1 MNWSQQ
7 SAHFPG
13 SQLEACCFH
22 DRKLSFWKAALP
34 PCLLSLHSSLR
45 GAALGPPTSPKVR
58 LASTE
63 MPGRCLHGPNAN
75 SLCVEVMCI
84 WITSACT
91 WLWKYAALSSSPEP
105 TTWAQGLKDDLF
117 PSQYLAVY
125 FCPPSFHAVALSL
138 GRYLLHCSF
147 PASLSFQTRG
157 LLPPPFSLV
166 TTFHRDGE
174 TQAYGIVWRPRT
186 NYENIHDCPD
196 SVNQPVWRH
205 TGPTWDLT
213 LTWARCP
220 LFQLTLGALQHPIW
234 LFKDFQ
240 CLHWRDTS
248 TWAGSQS
255 VVTVLT
261 NTSFWKGEGR
271 WRWLH
276 CSKTASAKRWAQH
289 KQGWE
294 LVRCYAL
301 LRGEENGTSICDVS
315 TKFSSSPSQTSTTT
329 SDKPPF
335 NEMTRSGSSQLLRLL
350 KARITWEAAIDKSIL
365 RNHGNKM

>member
-34 PCLLSLHSSLR
+34 PCLLSLYSSLC

-63 MPGRCLHGPNAN
+63 MPGRCLYGPNAN

-84 WITSACT
+84 WITSART

-105 TTWAQGLKDDLF
+105 TSWAQGLKDDLF

-125 FCPPSFHAVALSL
+125 FCPPSFHVVALSL

-174 TQAYGIVWRPRT
+174 TQAYGIVWWPRT

-220 LFQLTLGALQHPIW
+220 LFQLTLGALQHPVW

-240 CLHWRDTS
+240 CLHWRETS
-248 TWAGSQS
+248 LGGISVSCNSLDKYFLLKRRRKVTLASLLQNRLSQVMSSAQAGMGAGEVLCPAEGMRRMVPPS
-255 VVTVLT
+255 VTFPLNLAHHLT
-261 NTSFWKGEGR
+261 RPPQPPQTNPHSTKWPGR
-271 WRWLH
+271 GLH
-276 CSKTASAKRWAQH
+276 SCWGYW
-289 KQGWE
+289 KQGW
-294 LVRCYAL
+294 
-301 LRGEENGTSICDVS
+301 
-315 TKFSSSPSQTSTTT
+315 
-329 SDKPPF
+329 
-335 NEMTRSGSSQLLRLL
+335 SGKLP
-350 KARITWEAAIDKSIL
+350 
-365 RNHGNKM
+365 